1 VDSCPFAGARGN
13 DKDAPRA
20 EVVAASAVT
29 ITYRTHSRLELRMVV
44 KFSEQEVHNFIFE
57 QGLEA
62 LIDDCPEFEPSDHKS
77 SADEE
82 FALWRIIKARAMA
95 KLRRI
100 HKNVRYG
107 KLIGSKIKLPTDKT
121 TPMELDMLGQH
132 NDGPVVLELKVEKS
146 AERNTFSELLAYSN
160 YLSEMF
166 ALAGSKDITNVLIA
180 KVEAK
185 ITRSAFLYDLL
196 IADRNTIV
204 YKPVT
209 GELLSSLRLQL
220 HLPSDDDFR
229 YFTNQLLAHD
239 SVACVVASFHDV
251 PGWFDSEEKDGNLND
266 YTREHLSA
274 LSGYTA
280 PLMEAERLNGFCFIR
295 KRWKE
300 LEFYYENSLIVCA
313 INPFRLADVD
323 RAVEI
328 YSQLSEDRDSF
339 FETVAFSFAGR
350 IIDVARRAI
359 EDCLTHDCDLEIEL
373 PSGAQW

>member
-1 VDSCPFAGARGN
+1 
-13 DKDAPRA
+13 
-20 EVVAASAVT
+20 
-29 ITYRTHSRLELRMVV
+29 
-44 KFSEQEVHNFIFE
+44 
-57 QGLEA
+57 
-62 LIDDCPEFEPSDHKS
+62 
-77 SADEE
+77 
-82 FALWRIIKARAMA
+82 
-95 KLRRI
+95 
-100 HKNVRYG
+100 
-107 KLIGSKIKLPTDKT
+107 
-121 TPMELDMLGQH
+121 MELDMLGQH

-146 AERNTFSELLAYSN
+146 AERNAFSELLAYSN

-209 GELLSSLRLQL
+209 GEQPSSLRLQL

-239 SVACVVASFHDV
+239 SVACVVASFHDL
-251 PGWFDSEEKDGNLND
+251 PGWFDGEKEDGNLND
-266 YTREHLSA
+266 YTQEHLSA
-274 LSGYTA
+274 ISGYTA
-280 PLMEAERLNGFCFIR
+280 QLMEAERLNGFCFIR

-300 LEFYYENSLIVCA
+300 LELHYENSLIVCA

-323 RAVEI
+323 RAAEI

-339 FETVAFSFAGR
+339 FETVKLSFAGR

-359 EDCLTHDCDLEIEL
+359 EDCLTHDPDLEIDTPIWSAMVSTGIEVVFTHNFGFRPTGVFREAYTGYL
-373 PSGAQW
+373 NSLYAANAAAGEVIEDVSTLKINEVNNWLRAWTFMEMCGFKKGESAEDCEDDEA